1 MAAEVLAK
9 ENTIHRLALIF
20 SVKSIYDVSKALAEN
35 K

>member
-9 ENTIHRLALIF
+9 ENTIHILALRF
-20 SVKSIYDVSKALAEN
+20 SVKSIYNVSKALAEN